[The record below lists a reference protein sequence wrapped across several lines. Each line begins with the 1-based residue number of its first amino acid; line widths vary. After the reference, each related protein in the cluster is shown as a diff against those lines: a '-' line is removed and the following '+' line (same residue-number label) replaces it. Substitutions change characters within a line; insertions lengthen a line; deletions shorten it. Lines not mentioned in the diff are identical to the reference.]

1 MRASRAWIRP
11 GQIGG
16 NRRSR
21 SAETDLRLSLN
32 FRIKSSF
39 FDRASVG
46 RMLDATNQRCLI
58 KAGLDIKEASKKG
71 IGQKPPAKTKS
82 GRRAVRAGAVVEF
95 AGGLYEDLTMVN
107 SGKPRSAGNPIKSWG
122 PKRFTYQDIKD
133 YFDTSRKTAVIG
145 AAKATWLNQLH
156 EFGGTLRLRAWRT
169 GVRAARN
176 AYLRRRGNGRQGRDE
191 RGRYTTALPQ
201 ANQFRY
207 GLLVW
212 TNKKP
217 RHSRNWEATTI
228 VKTARYPARPFMQGA
243 RLVQKAVAKANEKWR
258 NALRKTG

>member
-21 SAETDLRLSLN
+21 SAATDLKLALN
-32 FRIKSSF
+32 FKIKSGF
-39 FDRASVG
+39 FDRAHVR
-46 RMLDATNQRCLI
+46 RMLDATNQTCLI
-58 KAGLDIKEASKKG
+58 KAGLNIKEAAKKG
-71 IGQKPPAKTKS
+71 IGQKPPAKTKA
-82 GRRAVRAGAVVEF
+82 GKRAVNSGAIVEF
-95 AGGLYEDLTMVN
+95 VGGLYKDLTMVN

-122 PKRFTYQDIKD
+122 PKRFTYADIKD

-145 AAKATWLNQLH
+145 AAKAPWLNKLH

-169 GVRAARN
+169 GVGAARN

-191 RGRYTTALPQ
+191 RGRYTSSLPQ
-201 ANQFRY
+201 ANQFDY

>member
-1 MRASRAWIRP
+1 LA
-11 GQIGG
+11 
-16 NRRSR
+16 
-21 SAETDLRLSLN
+21 LN
-32 FRIKSSF
+32 FKIKSEF
-39 FDRASVG
+39 FDRARVR
-46 RMLDATNQRCLI
+46 RMLDATNQTCLI
-58 KAGLDIKEASKKG
+58 KAGLNIKEAAKKG
-71 IGQKPPAKTKS
+71 IGQKPPAKTKA
-82 GRRAVRAGAVVEF
+82 GKRAVNSGAIVEF
-95 AGGLYEDLTMVN
+95 VGGLYKDLTMVN
-107 SGKPRSAGNPIKSWG
+107 SGKPRSAGSPIKSWG
-122 PKRFTYQDIKD
+122 PKRFTYADIKD

-145 AAKATWLNQLH
+145 AAKAPWLNKLH

-169 GVRAARN
+169 GVGAARN

-191 RGRYTTALPQ
+191 RGRYTSSLPQ
-201 ANQFRY
+201 ANQFDY